1 MKYISIICVRGGSKG
16 FPKKNIHK
24 LNGKSLLARAIEIA
38 KDNKKISRVIVS
50 TDSQEFAS
58 IALENGAEVPFMRP
72 SELAEDGS
80 PEWLVWR
87 HAIEYLEND
96 GETNFSLVVLPVT
109 APLRNTSDVD
119 RCIEEFESSEADSVI
134 TVTEANRS
142 PYFNMVNLD
151 NNGYSSL
158 VIKPRDIVTRR
169 QDAPEVFDMT
179 TIAFIVSA
187 SFVKLNNN
195 LFEGKVRS
203 VMIPKERSIDIDTP
217 YDMEIAEFLAKK
229 LEGAK

>member
-1 MKYISIICVRGGSKG
+1 M
-16 FPKKNIHK
+16 
-24 LNGKSLLARAIEIA
+24 LARAIEIA

>member
-1 MKYISIICVRGGSKG
+1 
-16 FPKKNIHK
+16 
-24 LNGKSLLARAIEIA
+24 
-38 KDNKKISRVIVS
+38 
-50 TDSQEFAS
+50 
-58 IALENGAEVPFMRP
+58 MRP

-119 RCIEEFESSEADSVI
+119 RCIEEFESSEADAVI

>member
-1 MKYISIICVRGGSKG
+1 MKYISIICVRSGSKG